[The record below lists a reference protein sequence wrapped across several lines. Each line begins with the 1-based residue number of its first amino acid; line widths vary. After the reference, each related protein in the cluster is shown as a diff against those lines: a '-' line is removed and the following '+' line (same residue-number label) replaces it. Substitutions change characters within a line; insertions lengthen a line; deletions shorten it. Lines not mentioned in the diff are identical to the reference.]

1 MKSNDLKIN
10 EQLKLAIESH
20 KNKKFQLAEKLYKLI
35 LLSNEDH
42 LEANFQLGTLYSQL
56 QNFQL
61 AKPLLTKAHKLS
73 PKNPNINLHIG
84 NLFLSTGDPLEALN
98 YFEKV
103 IEVKPNFA
111 LAHFNKGITL
121 YNQKKYPDAVRC
133 LERVIEIEPNN
144 INAYNALGFIFQEV
158 GEFKKS
164 LAYLKKS
171 LIIAPNNLRVVN
183 TLLNLLKFVELSNLS
198 ESNSTELTELFI
210 FLFKKDSIDHNS
222 LFNNAKNLILFEE
235 TKKIAKQIIASD
247 ELLLN
252 NNLIKKTIKNELFHL
267 TLQKALFRDK
277 FLEKFLCH
285 IRKEILLLTKNKNK
299 NENLIQE
306 FKDFLISF
314 AEQSFLNEYLFF
326 QSDEEIKI
334 INDLKNEIENDKNI
348 NELYISILG
357 CYLPLNSSKIIIDK
371 LVKYTSKS
379 DLFND
384 LVQIQIKDAI
394 KENEL
399 KSTINSLDNISDNI
413 SKKVREQYEENPYPR
428 WRYADTVPKNK
439 FLTLLN
445 NNIKPNKI
453 ISKDNNLKRNI
464 LIAGCGTG
472 QHLVNTS
479 SYDNSNI
486 LAVDLSLSSLAF
498 AKRKMQELNLSNVE
512 FLHSDILNLKNL
524 NKKFSV
530 IECVGVLHHL
540 KDPEKGLKILLDI
553 LDQKGYLK
561 LGLYSEFARKH
572 IVETRELI
580 KKYNIKSNILE
591 IRKFREII
599 KNDKD
604 NKSFHKLNYNYDFYS
619 TSNVRDLI
627 FHVQEHRYTLPK
639 ISKFLKK
646 YNLEFLGFTNSSN
659 KKAYSKFYP
668 NDLKCTSLENW
679 NKFEINNPDIFKQMY
694 QFWVKKND

>member
-1 MKSNDLKIN
+1 MFNN
-10 EQLKLAIESH
+10 
-20 KNKKFQLAEKLYKLI
+20 
-35 LLSNEDH
+35 
-42 LEANFQLGTLYSQL
+42 
-56 QNFQL
+56 
-61 AKPLLTKAHKLS
+61 
-73 PKNPNINLHIG
+73 
-84 NLFLSTGDPLEALN
+84 
-98 YFEKV
+98 
-103 IEVKPNFA
+103 VK
-111 LAHFNKGITL
+111 
-121 YNQKKYPDAVRC
+121 
-133 LERVIEIEPNN
+133 
-144 INAYNALGFIFQEV
+144 
-158 GEFKKS
+158 
-164 LAYLKKS
+164 
-171 LIIAPNNLRVVN
+171 
-183 TLLNLLKFVELSNLS
+183 NLL
-198 ESNSTELTELFI
+198 
-210 FLFKKDSIDHNS
+210 
-222 LFNNAKNLILFEE
+222 LFEE
-235 TKKIAKQIIASD
+235 TKNIAQQIIAKD

-252 NNLIKKTIKNELFHL
+252 NNLVKKTIKNELFHL

-285 IRKEILLLTKNKNK
+285 IRKEILLLIKNKNK
-299 NENLIQE
+299 NENLIKE

-326 QSDEEIKI
+326 QSDQEIKI
-334 INDLKNEIENDKNI
+334 INDLKNEIENDKKI

-379 DLFND
+379 NLFND
-384 LVQIQIKDAI
+384 LVQIQIKEPI
-394 KENEL
+394 QEQEL
-399 KSTINSLDNISDNI
+399 KSTINSLDNISDSI
-413 SKKVREQYEENPYPR
+413 SKKVRKQYEENPYPR
-428 WRYADTVPKNK
+428 WRYADTLPKNK
-439 FLTLLN
+439 FLTILN
-445 NNIKPNKI
+445 NNIKPNKT
-453 ISKDNNLKRNI
+453 ISKDNNIERNI

-540 KDPEKGLKILLDI
+540 KDPEKGLKILLNI
-553 LDQKGYLK
+553 LEQKGYLK

-580 KKYNIKSNILE
+580 KKYNIKSNILD
-591 IRKFREII
+591 IRKFREIV

-604 NKSFHKLNYNYDFYS
+604 NKSFQKLNYNYDFYS

-627 FHVQEHRYTLPK
+627 FHVQEHLYTLPK
-639 ISKFLKK
+639 ITKFLKK
-646 YNLEFLGFTNSSN
+646 YNLEFLGFTSSPN
-659 KKAYSKFYP
+659 KKAYSKYYP

>member
-1 MKSNDLKIN
+1 MNSNDLKIK
-10 EQLKLAIESH
+10 EQLNLAIESH
-20 KNKKFQLAEKLYKLI
+20 KNKKFQLAEKLYKQILI
-35 LLSNEDH
+35 SNENH

-61 AKPLLTKAHKLS
+61 AKPLLARAHKLS

-84 NLFLSTGDPLEALN
+84 NLFLSTGDPSEALN

-103 IEVKPNFA
+103 IQVQPNFA

-121 YNQKKYPDAVRC
+121 YNQKKYQDAVRC

-144 INAYNALGFIFQEV
+144 INAFNALGFIFQEV

-171 LIIAPNNLRVVN
+171 LNIAPNNQRVVN
-183 TLLNLLKFVELSNLS
+183 TLLNLLKFIELSNIS
-198 ESNSTELTELFI
+198 ESNSSDLTDLFL
-210 FLFKKDSIDHNS
+210 FLFKKDSIDHNA
-222 LFNNAKNLILFEE
+222 LFNNTKNLIFFEE
-235 TKKIAKQIIASD
+235 TRDIVQQIIVKD

-252 NNLIKKTIKNELFHL
+252 NNLVKKTIKNKLFHL

-277 FLEKFLCH
+277 FLEKFLCY
-285 IRKEILLLTKNKNK
+285 IRKEFLFLIKNKNRNK
-299 NENLIQE
+299 SLIKE
-306 FKDFLISF
+306 FIDFIISF

-326 QSDEEIKI
+326 QTNEEIKI
-334 INDLKNEIENDKNI
+334 INDLKIQIENSKNI
-348 NELYISILG
+348 NELDISILA
-357 CYLPLNSSKIIIDK
+357 CYLPLSSSKIIINK
-371 LVKYTSKS
+371 LLNYTSKNN
-379 DLFND
+379 LFND
-384 LVQIQIKDAI
+384 LLQMQIKDPL
-394 KENEL
+394 KEHEL
-399 KSTINSLDNISDNI
+399 KSNINSFDDISDNI

-428 WRYADTVPKNK
+428 WRYADIVPKNK
-439 FLTLLN
+439 FLTILN

-453 ISKDNNLKRNI
+453 ISKDDNPVKDV

-472 QHLVNTS
+472 QQLVSKTS
-479 SYDNSNI
+479 YENSRI

-498 AKRKMQELNLSNVE
+498 AKRKMQELSHDNIE
-512 FLHSDILNLKNL
+512 FLHGDILNLKNL
-524 NKKFSV
+524 NRKFSV

-540 KDPEKGLKILLDI
+540 KDPEKGLEILLDI
-553 LDQKGYLK
+553 LMPKGYLK

-572 IVETRELI
+572 IVETREII
-580 KKYNIKSNILE
+580 KKYNINSNILD
-591 IRKFREII
+591 IRKFREIV
-599 KNDKD
+599 KNNKV
-604 NKSFHKLNYNYDFYS
+604 NKSFQKLNYNYDFYS

-639 ISKFLKK
+639 ITRFLKK
-646 YNLEFLGFTNSSN
+646 YNLEFLGFTDSSI
-659 KKAYSKFYP
+659 KKAYSKQYP

-694 QFWVKKND
+694 QFWVKK

>member
-1 MKSNDLKIN
+1 MKPNELKIK
-10 EQLKLAIESH
+10 EQLNLAIQKH
-20 KNKKFQLAEKLYKLI
+20 KNKQFQLAEKLYKQILI
-35 LLSNEDH
+35 LNEDH
-42 LEANFQLGTLYSQL
+42 LEANFQLGTLYLQL

-61 AKPLLTKAHKLS
+61 AKPLLIKSHKLN
-73 PKNPNINLHIG
+73 PKHPNINLHIG

-98 YFEKV
+98 YFEKAIQV
-103 IEVKPNFA
+103 QPNFS

-121 YNQKKYPDAVRC
+121 YNQKKYQYAIRC
-133 LERVIEIEPNN
+133 FERVIEIEPNN
-144 INAYNALGFIFQEV
+144 INAYNVLGFILQEV

-164 LAYLKKS
+164 LVYLKKS
-171 LIIAPNNLRVVN
+171 LNIAPNNLRVVN
-183 TLLNLLKFVELSNLS
+183 TLLNLLKFIELSNVS
-198 ESNSTELTELFI
+198 ESNSSDLTELFI
-210 FLFKKDSIDHNS
+210 FLFKKDSIDHNA

-235 TKKIAKQIIASD
+235 TKNIIQQLIVKD

-252 NNLIKKTIKNELFHL
+252 NILVKKTIKNKLFHL
-267 TLQKALFRDK
+267 VLQKALFRDK
-277 FLEKFLCH
+277 FLEIFLCH
-285 IRKEILLLTKNKNK
+285 IRKEFLFLIKNKKNKNLVK
-299 NENLIQE
+299 E
-306 FKDFLISF
+306 FKDFIISF
-314 AEQSFLNEYLFF
+314 AEQSFLNEFLFF

-334 INDLKNEIENDKNI
+334 INNLKTEIENDKNI

-379 DLFND
+379 NLFND
-384 LVQIQIKDAI
+384 LVQIQVKDPI
-394 KENEL
+394 HEYKL
-399 KSTINSLDNISDNI
+399 KCTINSFDNISDSI

-439 FLTLLN
+439 FLTILN

-453 ISKDNNLKRNI
+453 ISKDNHLKRDV

-472 QHLVNTS
+472 QHLVNIS

-498 AKRKMQELNLSNVE
+498 AKRKMQELNHSNVE
-512 FLHSDILNLKNL
+512 FLHSDILNLKNI

-553 LDQKGYLK
+553 LEPKGYLK
-561 LGLYSEFARKH
+561 LGLYSMLARKH
-572 IVETRELI
+572 IIKTRELI
-580 KKYNIKSNILE
+580 KKYNIKSNILD
-591 IRKFREII
+591 IRKFREIV

-604 NKSFHKLNYNYDFYS
+604 NKSFQKLNYNYDFYS

-627 FHVQEHRYTLPK
+627 FHVQEHCYTLPK
-639 ISKFLKK
+639 ITKFLRK
-646 YNLEFLGFTNSSN
+646 YNLEFLGFTSSPI
-659 KKAYSKFYP
+659 KKEYTKHFP

-679 NKFEINNPDIFKQMY
+679 HNFEINNPDTFKQMY
-694 QFWVKKND
+694 QFWVKK